1 MRTADA
7 LLQHARTLPP
17 DDLRRLAIAYN
28 EVAADPGT
36 HPGNVELF
44 SLLADLFAECLYRQ
58 DLDFARLGDSLRHE
72 V

>member
-17 DDLRRLAIAYN
+17 DDLRRPAIAYN

-44 SLLADLFAECLYRQ
+44 SLLRGTVRGVPLPPTSTSRDW
-58 DLDFARLGDSLRHE
+58 DSLRDE